1 MSAPLRSVNPHT
13 STLTTLS
20 QGHGNYA
27 VNYEQSASA
36 EPPGSQLIIDPLSS
50 FWTPSMEAPGGTQFL
65 LWCKIPLHFS
75 THLTQR

>member
-27 VNYEQSASA
+27 VYYEQSSSA

-50 FWTPSMEAPGGTQFL
+50 F
-65 LWCKIPLHFS
+65 
-75 THLTQR
+75 